1 MTNLKKKIHRGTLE
15 EVEVASNTFGAI
27 DNIQVVASQTHVLG
41 DSKTEPRAV
50 IIDFY
55 KERTQ

>member
-15 EVEVASNTFGAI
+15 EVEIASNTFGAI
-27 DNIQVVASQTHVLG
+27 DNIQVLFSQSHVVG
-41 DSKTEPRAV
+41 DTKTEPLAV